1 MGDDVEL
8 LAAKSKGKV
17 KKAAKT
23 AKKAMKKAK
32 KAKKKAKKALKPK
45 KKKKKVSKIAK
56 GKFRKVL
63 VLRGKK
69 EKTVGGLKASDLI
82 KNKNG
87 KVVSKKASAK
97 AKKSPWIAAV
107 TAARSAL
114 KLKGFVA
121 IKKGS
126 PLYAKAKSLYKPK
139 SDIELL
145 AGEDAPEGEDE
156 EEQDDD
162 EEQEQEEQDV
172 DEEQEQDDD
181 ESQDDT
187 ELLAA
192 KAKKSKGK
200 GKVAKAATAAK
211 AAVKKAIKSTKKA
224 KKAAPKE
231 DEEEQELQAQLFEVV
246 STQAAAGGIILCIAG
261 LGVIFA
267 VLRFRSGFSTSF
279 SEPLLVDKV

>member
-1 MGDDVEL
+1 MSQADVEL

-23 AKKAMKKAK
+23 AKKAVKKAK
-32 KAKKKAKKALKPK
+32 KAAKKAKRSAKKPK

-56 GKFRKVL
+56 GKLSKVL

-69 EKTVGGLKASDLI
+69 EKTVGGLTAKDLI
-82 KNKNG
+82 KNKYG

-107 TAARSAL
+107 ANARSAL

-121 IKKGS
+121 VKKGS

-139 SDIELL
+139 ADIELL
-145 AGEDAPEGEDE
+145 AAEATPQEPEQEDE
-156 EEQDDD
+156 EEQEQEEQDDD
-162 EEQEQEEQDV
+162 EEQND

-181 ESQDDT
+181 ESQDDV

-192 KAKKSKGK
+192 KSKGK
-200 GKVAKAATAAK
+200 VKKAAK
-211 AAVKKAIKSTKKA
+211 AAKTAVKKAK
-224 KKAAPKE
+224 
-231 DEEEQELQAQLFEVV
+231 
-246 STQAAAGGIILCIAG
+246 
-261 LGVIFA
+261 
-267 VLRFRSGFSTSF
+267 
-279 SEPLLVDKV
+279 

>member
-1 MGDDVEL
+1 MGEEQEQDDDESQADVEL

-17 KKAAKT
+17 KKAAKA
-23 AKKAMKKAK
+23 AKKAVKKAK
-32 KAKKKAKKALKPK
+32 KSKKKAKKALKPK

-107 TAARSAL
+107 TAARSVL

-145 AGEDAPEGEDE
+145 AAEDMPEEEDE

-162 EEQEQEEQDV
+162 EEQND
-172 DEEQEQDDD
+172 DEEREQGEQDD
-181 ESQDDT
+181 ESEDDI

-192 KAKKSKGK
+192 N
-200 GKVAKAATAAK
+200 ATQ
-211 AAVKKAIKSTKKA
+211 
-224 KKAAPKE
+224 E
-231 DEEEQELQAQLFEVV
+231 D
-246 STQAAAGGIILCIAG
+246 
-261 LGVIFA
+261 
-267 VLRFRSGFSTSF
+267 
-279 SEPLLVDKV
+279 

>member
-1 MGDDVEL
+1 MG
-8 LAAKSKGKV
+8 
-17 KKAAKT
+17 
-23 AKKAMKKAK
+23 
-32 KAKKKAKKALKPK
+32 KALKPK

-107 TAARSAL
+107 NAARSAL

-121 IKKGS
+121 VKKGS

-145 AGEDAPEGEDE
+145 AADDAREDE
-156 EEQDDD
+156 EE
-162 EEQEQEEQDV
+162 EEQEQEQDD

-181 ESQDDT
+181 ESQDDV

-192 KAKKSKGK
+192 KSKGK
-200 GKVAKAATAAK
+200 VKKAAK
-211 AAVKKAIKSTKKA
+211 AAKKAVTKAKKAAKKA
-224 KKAAPKE
+224 KKAAKKPKKE
-231 DEEEQELQAQLFEVV
+231 KTVGGLKATDLIKNKYGKVV
-246 STQAAAGGIILCIAG
+246 SKKASAKAKKSPWIAAVTAA
-261 LGVIFA
+261 
-267 VLRFRSGFSTSF
+267 RSA
-279 SEPLLVDKV
+279 LK

>member
-69 EKTVGGLKASDLI
+69 EKTVGGLKATDLI
-82 KNKNG
+82 KNENG

-145 AGEDAPEGEDE
+145 AAEDASDE
-156 EEQDDD
+156 EEQNDDDGDDEEQGQVEQDDD
-162 EEQEQEEQDV
+162 ED
-172 DEEQEQDDD
+172 QEQDDD
-181 ESQDDT
+181 ESQDDV

-192 KAKKSKGK
+192 KSKGK
-200 GKVAKAATAAK
+200 V
-211 AAVKKAIKSTKKA
+211 
-224 KKAAPKE
+224 
-231 DEEEQELQAQLFEVV
+231 
-246 STQAAAGGIILCIAG
+246 
-261 LGVIFA
+261 
-267 VLRFRSGFSTSF
+267 
-279 SEPLLVDKV
+279 

>member
-23 AKKAMKKAK
+23 AKKAVKKAK
-32 KAKKKAKKALKPK
+32 KAKKKAKKALKPKKK

-107 TAARSAL
+107 TGARSAL

-145 AGEDAPEGEDE
+145 AAEDA
-156 EEQDDD
+156 
-162 EEQEQEEQDV
+162 
-172 DEEQEQDDD
+172 
-181 ESQDDT
+181 
-187 ELLAA
+187 
-192 KAKKSKGK
+192 
-200 GKVAKAATAAK
+200 
-211 AAVKKAIKSTKKA
+211 
-224 KKAAPKE
+224 
-231 DEEEQELQAQLFEVV
+231 
-246 STQAAAGGIILCIAG
+246 GG
-261 LGVIFA
+261 
-267 VLRFRSGFSTSF
+267 
-279 SEPLLVDKV
+279 

>member
-1 MGDDVEL
+1 MG
-8 LAAKSKGKV
+8 
-17 KKAAKT
+17 
-23 AKKAMKKAK
+23 
-32 KAKKKAKKALKPK
+32 KALKPK

-69 EKTVGGLKASDLI
+69 EKTVGGLKATDLI

-145 AGEDAPEGEDE
+145 AAEDTPEEEDE

-162 EEQEQEEQDV
+162 EEEQEQDEQEN

-181 ESQDDT
+181 ESQDDV

-192 KAKKSKGK
+192 KAKKPKGK
-200 GKVAKAATAAK
+200 GKVAKAATA
-211 AAVKKAIKSTKKA
+211 
-224 KKAAPKE
+224 
-231 DEEEQELQAQLFEVV
+231 
-246 STQAAAGGIILCIAG
+246 
-261 LGVIFA
+261 
-267 VLRFRSGFSTSF
+267 
-279 SEPLLVDKV
+279 

>member
-1 MGDDVEL
+1 MG
-8 LAAKSKGKV
+8 
-17 KKAAKT
+17 
-23 AKKAMKKAK
+23 
-32 KAKKKAKKALKPK
+32 
-45 KKKKKVSKIAK
+45 KKKKVSKIAK

-97 AKKSPWIAAV
+97 SKKSPWIAAV

-121 IKKGS
+121 VKKGS

-139 SDIELL
+139 ADIELL
-145 AGEDAPEGEDE
+145 AANDAPEE
-156 EEQDDD
+156 ED
-162 EEQEQEEQDV
+162 EEQE
-172 DEEQEQDDD
+172 DD
-181 ESQDDT
+181 ESQDDV

-200 GKVAKAATAAK
+200 GKVAKAAAAAK
-211 AAVKKAIKSTKKA
+211 KSVKKAKKAA

-231 DEEEQELQAQLFEVV
+231 EEEEEQEQEEQNE
-246 STQAAAGGIILCIAG
+246 
-261 LGVIFA
+261 
-267 VLRFRSGFSTSF
+267 
-279 SEPLLVDKV
+279 SEEQ